1 MPKIRVKFS
10 FLLFNALIFIFRDS
24 LLILGFYGACI
35 VHEVGHILAVCM
47 TGGEVISVEFSWTGI
62 KMTASSPKT
71 IKSAIL
77 VQICGPLAN
86 LLVFLFLIAGGKTGF
101 FAIFCLAEGL
111 LNLLP
116 YKFLDGGTILELLAE
131 ISPNEKKCRIFN
143 TFLRII
149 TAVIF
154 AVFLLCQLNGQMPN
168 LFIY

>member
-1 MPKIRVKFS
+1 MPKIRVEFS

-35 VHEVGHILAVCM
+35 IHELGHIIAVYL
-47 TGGEVISVEFSWTGI
+47 TGGEILSIQFSWTGI
-62 KMTASSPKT
+62 KMTASTPKT
-71 IKSAIL
+71 NKSAIF
-77 VQICGPLAN
+77 VQLCGPLAN
-86 LLVFLFLIAGGKTGF
+86 LLAFLLLIACGKTGY
-101 FAIFCLAEGL
+101 FAIFCLAEGF

-143 TFLRII
+143 SFLRII
-149 TAVIF
+149 
-154 AVFLLCQLNGQMPN
+154 VFLIFTIYLFSELNKQNPN